1 VTATRTLVVD
11 CPDWPVVASGAAP
24 DEPAAVFHANRAV
37 ATSAAARNEGVEVGM
52 RRREAQGRCPS
63 LAVLAHDPSRDAR
76 AFEAVAAAVQSITP
90 RLELTRPGR
99 CAFPTRGPARYFG
112 GDDALAARVRAL
124 AQGALG
130 DRGRATVGIADGPF
144 AAALAAER
152 SLVVPPGA
160 SPAFLAP
167 FALDALALPELV
179 DVLRRLGIRTLGDL
193 AALPPADVLARFG
206 TAGATARRLATGLDE
221 RPPATTPPPPELAVQ
236 IELDPP
242 AERVEQAAFVA
253 RALADELHQ
262 RLHHRGLACTR
273 LLIVAETEHGE
284 SHERLWRHEG
294 ALTTG
299 AIADRAR
306 WQLDGWLNGSAAHR
320 PTSGITLLRL
330 APDEVVPAT
339 GRQLGFWGGDAGA
352 DERALRA
359 LARIEGLLGPE
370 AVTVPEW
377 RGGRLPGEQIVL
389 IPAAAVDLT
398 IDRSAGVGHGPAPWP
413 GHLPAPAPATVP
425 HEPMAASVLDERGE
439 PVRVSG
445 RGGLSASPARLVLGP
460 GGRPR
465 TITAWAGPWP
475 VEERWWD
482 PPSSRRRARFQ
493 VVTDDGVARLVV
505 LESGHWTVTGLYD

>member
-1 VTATRTLVVD
+1 VSVTRTLVVD
-11 CPDWPVVASGAAP
+11 CPDWPVVAGGAAP
-24 DEPAAVFHANRAV
+24 DEPAAVFHANRAI
-37 ATSAAARNEGVEVGM
+37 ATSAAARAEGVEVGM

-63 LAVLAHDPSRDAR
+63 LTVLAHDPNRDAR
-76 AFEAVAAAVQSITP
+76 AFETVASAVQTITP
-90 RLELTRPGR
+90 RIELTRPGR
-99 CAFPTRGPARYFG
+99 CAFPTRGPSRYFG
-112 GDDALAARVRAL
+112 GDDALAARVVAL
-124 AQGALG
+124 AQDALG
-130 DRGRATVGIADGPF
+130 DTGRATVGIADGPF
-144 AAALAAER
+144 AAVLAAQS

-167 FALDALALPELV
+167 FALDAIDAPDLV
-179 DVLRRLGIRTLGDL
+179 DVLRRLGIRSLGDL

-206 TAGATARRLATGLDE
+206 TDGATARRLAAGLDA

-236 IELDPP
+236 IELEPP

-253 RALADELHQ
+253 KALADELHQ

-284 SHERLWRHEG
+284 RQERLWRHEG

-339 GRQLGFWGGDAGA
+339 GRQLGFWGGAAGA

-389 IPAAAVDLT
+389 VPAAAVDLT
-398 IDRSAGVGHGPAPWP
+398 VDRSAGVVDGGAPWP

-425 HEPMAASVLDERGE
+425 SEPVAVSVLDERGE

-445 RGGLSASPARLVLGP
+445 RGGLSAPPARLVGP
-460 GGRPR
+460 AGRSHA
-465 TITAWAGPWP
+465 ITAWAGPWP

-493 VVTDDGVARLVV
+493 VVTDDGIARLVV
-505 LESGHWTVTGLYD
+505 LEAGRWTVTGLYD